1 MVNEYNIILYS
12 VVENQWRYRVVT
24 CNVEDVKTNNHEK
37 LNLIFL
43 ISLSHGKMCY
53 HQVNTI

>member
-1 MVNEYNIILYS
+1 M
-12 VVENQWRYRVVT
+12 VENQWRYRVVT